1 MLVVLHSP
9 IPHGVAPQQ
18 SSTMLQTAAAK
29 VQNSFHITEILT
41 MKCSLQFELLTTYYS
56 KTACKMSYTP
66 KINYSVFHSLFLFIL
81 SINSFNSLYSYR
93 FIEFNFKPFS
103 PPMFKN
109 STFSESIIILFTDC
123 RVILS
128 SPNT

>member
-1 MLVVLHSP
+1 MGAAHHRQSPFGSICFPHYSP

-29 VQNSFHITEILT
+29 IQNSFYITEILT

-66 KINYSVFHSLFLFIL
+66 KIAAIFFGPDGRHGEDY
-81 SINSFNSLYSYR
+81 
-93 FIEFNFKPFS
+93 
-103 PPMFKN
+103 
-109 STFSESIIILFTDC
+109 TFYYNNIKDNVAKRIATYKA
-123 RVILS
+123 
-128 SPNT
+128 NH